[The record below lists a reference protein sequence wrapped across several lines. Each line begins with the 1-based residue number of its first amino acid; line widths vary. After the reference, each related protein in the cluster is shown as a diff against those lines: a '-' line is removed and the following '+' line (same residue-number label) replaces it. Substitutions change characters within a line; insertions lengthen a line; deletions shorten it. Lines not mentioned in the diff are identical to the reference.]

1 VRNILIALSLTGLIG
16 LALVASACQSG
27 GTGAASSGSKE
38 VAAIVNGTNIT
49 VEEVD
54 RITAQQAGEQKG
66 QLSPLELAA
75 ARLQVLEE
83 LIQQEVLY
91 QRAQKE
97 GISPTDQEVTEFIQ
111 KRKQEAGITEE
122 EFDKQLKD
130 SNRTQES
137 LRTEVRK
144 QLAIQKLQD
153 KLGSQLKVQD
163 REISDFFNSNQ
174 SQFVAEPGVAL
185 SDIIVDPADNGM
197 KNDVKGDVAAQQKI
211 NDIRARLNSGTDF
224 ATAARVNSE
233 AESAMRAGDLGFFPQ
248 TQFGVFAQN
257 GLPPNIGD
265 QFMAMKEGDLLGPIK
280 DSRGRWH
287 IFKLTQ
293 KRTDRRQLTVEDPEV
308 RKQISDYIL
317 NQRRSLLNAALITR
331 ARDEAKIENFLAART
346 IENPNSFGVLRPIS
360 TAPSASPSAPANVA
374 ASPTVSASPAK

>member
-1 VRNILIALSLTGLIG
+1 VRKFLIASLLIS
-16 LALVASACQSG
+16 LALVASSCQSSG
-27 GTGAASSGSKE
+27 SGAASSGSKE
-38 VAAIVNGTNIT
+38 VAATVNGTNIS

-54 RITAQQAGEQKG
+54 RITAQKAGEQKG

-91 QRAQKE
+91 QRAQKD
-97 GISPTDQEVTEFIQ
+97 GIAPTDQEITEFIQ

-122 EFDKQLKD
+122 EFDKQLKE
-130 SNRTQES
+130 SNRTQDS
-137 LRTEVRK
+137 LRLDIRK
-144 QLAIQKLQD
+144 QIAIQKLQD
-153 KLGSQLKVQD
+153 KLGAQLKVQD
-163 REISDFFNSNQ
+163 REISDFFNSNR

-233 AESAMRAGDLGFFPQ
+233 AESALQAGDLGFFPQ
-248 TQFGVFAQN
+248 AQFSVFAQN
-257 GLPPNIGD
+257 GLPVSIGD
-265 QFMAMKEGDLLGPIK
+265 QFMSMKEGDLLGPIK
-280 DSRGRWH
+280 DARGRWH

-346 IENPNSFGVLRPIS
+346 VDNPNSFGVLRPVS
-360 TAPSASPSAPANVA
+360 SAPAATASPEASPEASASP
-374 ASPTVSASPAK
+374 KK